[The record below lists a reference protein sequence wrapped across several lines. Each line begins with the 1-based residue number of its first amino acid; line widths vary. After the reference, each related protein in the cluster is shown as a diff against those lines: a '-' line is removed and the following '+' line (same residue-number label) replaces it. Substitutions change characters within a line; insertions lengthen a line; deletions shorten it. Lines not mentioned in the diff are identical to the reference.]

1 MRDLEKFIY
10 KENNIMAIN
19 SYNTRLDISN
29 FSIAEVSYM
38 LESYIEESFSDLQI
52 KFLMVDRRSIQESG
66 VRYFTEDN
74 EVGKQKLGEKIKQ
87 IAANIW
93 NTIVGIFDKI
103 GEFFSRIGTN
113 IMIKKASVFL
123 KKEIENAANND
134 FANVVR
140 YQVKKMYNLTELEKL
155 VDKNTSKIDSTFA
168 KKDIGDIKDY
178 CAITDSDDIEN
189 MITKQ
194 YVLDNGFG
202 GFKKM
207 NSEASKMFSK
217 VRSAFRK
224 STNNFDVNIP
234 DLKTAL
240 KYLSTISSA
249 YSQMIIYNSKEVTSL
264 VKYYYKKYV
273 KDTDNA
279 NFVDSY
285 TNINRERMKYRKE
298 IDKNIADFNKK
309 YGGEEQ

>member
-1 MRDLEKFIY
+1 
-10 KENNIMAIN
+10 MAIN
-19 SYNTRLDISN
+19 GYNARLDISK

-52 KFLMVDRRSIQESG
+52 KCLMADRRSIQESG

-93 NTIVGIFDKI
+93 NTIAGIFDKI

-123 KKEIENAANND
+123 KKEIEDAANSD

-140 YQVKKMYNLTELEKL
+140 YRVKKIYNLTEIEKL
-155 VDKNTSKIDSTFA
+155 VDKNTSKIDTTFA

-189 MITKQ
+189 IITKQ

-202 GFKKM
+202 GYKKM
-207 NSEASKMFSK
+207 NNEAQKMFSK

-224 STNNFDVNIP
+224 STDNFDVNIP

-285 TNINRERMKYRKE
+285 TNINRERKKYRKE

>member
-1 MRDLEKFIY
+1 M
-10 KENNIMAIN
+10 NNTN
-19 SYNTRLDISN
+19 NVSFSSY
-29 FSIAEVSYM
+29 SITEASYIVN
-38 LESYIEESFSDLQI
+38 SYIEESFNDLQI
-52 KFLMVDRRSIQESG
+52 KCLMADRRSIQESG

-93 NTIVGIFDKI
+93 NTIAGIFDKI

-123 KKEIENAANND
+123 KKEIEDAANSD
-134 FANVVR
+134 FANVVLYR
-140 YQVKKMYNLTELEKL
+140 VKKIYNLTEIEKL
-155 VDKNTSKIDSTFA
+155 VDKNTSKIDTTFA

-189 MITKQ
+189 IITKQ

-202 GFKKM
+202 GYKKM
-207 NSEASKMFSK
+207 NNEAQKMFSK

-285 TNINRERMKYRKE
+285 TNINRERKKYRKE

>member
-1 MRDLEKFIY
+1 
-10 KENNIMAIN
+10 MAIN
-19 SYNTRLDISN
+19 GYNARLDISK

-52 KFLMVDRRSIQESG
+52 KCLMADRRSIQESG

-93 NTIVGIFDKI
+93 NTIAGIFDKI

-140 YQVKKMYNLTELEKL
+140 YRVKKIYNLTEIEKL
-155 VDKNTSKIDSTFA
+155 VDKNTSKIDTTFA
-168 KKDIGDIKDY
+168 KKDIGDVKDY

-189 MITKQ
+189 IITKQ

-202 GFKKM
+202 GYKKM
-207 NSEASKMFSK
+207 NNEAQKMFSK

-224 STNNFDVNIP
+224 STDNFDVNIP

-285 TNINRERMKYRKE
+285 TNINRERKKYRKE

-309 YGGEEQ
+309 YGREEQ

>member
-1 MRDLEKFIY
+1 M
-10 KENNIMAIN
+10 NNTN
-19 SYNTRLDISN
+19 NVSFSSY
-29 FSIAEVSYM
+29 SITEASYIVN
-38 LESYIEESFSDLQI
+38 SYIEESFNDLQI
-52 KFLMVDRRSIQESG
+52 KCLMADRRSIQESG

-93 NTIVGIFDKI
+93 NTIAGIFDKI

-123 KKEIENAANND
+123 KKEIEDAANSD

-140 YQVKKMYNLTELEKL
+140 YRVKKIYNLTEIEKL
-155 VDKNTSKIDSTFA
+155 VDKNTSKIDTTFA

-189 MITKQ
+189 IITKQ

-202 GFKKM
+202 GYKKM
-207 NSEASKMFSK
+207 NNEAQKMFSK

-285 TNINRERMKYRKE
+285 TNINRERKKYRKE

>member
-1 MRDLEKFIY
+1 MNI
-10 KENNIMAIN
+10 NN
-19 SYNTRLDISN
+19 YNTRLDISN

-38 LESYIEESFSDLQI
+38 LESYIEESFSDLHI
-52 KFLMVDRRSIQESG
+52 KCLMVDRRSIQESG

-93 NTIVGIFDKI
+93 NTIAGIFDKI

-123 KKEIENAANND
+123 KKEIEDAANSD

-140 YQVKKMYNLTELEKL
+140 YRVKKMYNLIELEKL

-178 CAITDSDDIEN
+178 CVITDSDDIEN

-202 GFKKM
+202 GYKKM
-207 NSEASKMFSK
+207 NNEAQKMFSK

-224 STNNFDVNIP
+224 STDNFDANIP

-249 YSQMIIYNSKEVTSL
+249 YSQMIIHNSKEVASL
-264 VKYYYKKYV
+264 VKYYYKEYV
-273 KDTDNA
+273 KDPENA
-279 NFVDSY
+279 KFVDHFTS
-285 TNINRERMKYRKE
+285 NDREIKKNQKE
-298 IDKNIADFNKK
+298 IDKKLADFNKK
-309 YGGEEQ
+309 FRGE

>member
-1 MRDLEKFIY
+1 MGVVRYNKPISLSAYSITE
-10 KENNIMAIN
+10 A
-19 SYNTRLDISN
+19 SYIID
-29 FSIAEVSYM
+29 
-38 LESYIEESFSDLQI
+38 SYIEESFNDLQI
-52 KFLMVDRRSIQESG
+52 KCLLADKRSLNESG

-93 NTIVGIFDKI
+93 NTIAGIFDKI

-123 KKEIENAANND
+123 KKEIENAANSD

-224 STNNFDVNIP
+224 STDNFDVNIP

-249 YSQMIIYNSKEVTSL
+249 YSQMIIHNSKEVASL
-264 VKYYYKKYV
+264 VKYYYKEYV
-273 KDTDNA
+273 KDPENA
-279 NFVDSY
+279 KFVDHF
-285 TNINRERMKYRKE
+285 TGNDREIKKNQKE
-298 IDKNIADFNKK
+298 IDKKLADFNKK
-309 YGGEEQ
+309 FRGE